1 MLVAD
6 YNSDTLMTFLAPEEP
21 DSSFETKKRITRIYK
36 NDQTLAYHFSGI
48 APLDKG
54 PIKLTAK
61 KIEELNELLIQ
72 AGFKPEL
79 VYDPE
84 AKFVIAYVDSFVK
97 HPDSDHLHV
106 AQVKI
111 SSDKSVQIVSGSP
124 NLRQGIKT
132 VACLPGAI
140 MPSGKIIWPEK
151 LRGVDSYGMM
161 AAPKELGL
169 KNAPDHPGM
178 IVLPDDFGKVGET
191 FDFIK
196 GNELEFN
203 N

>member
-6 YNSDTLMTFLAPEEP
+6 YNSDTLITFLAPEEP

-36 NDQTLAYHFSGI
+36 NGQTLAYHFTGI
-48 APLDKG
+48 APLGKG
-54 PIKLTAK
+54 PVKLTTK
-61 KIEELNELLIQ
+61 KIKELNELLLCTE
-72 AGFKPEL
+72 FKPEL
-79 VYDPE
+79 VYDPA
-84 AKFVIAYVDSFVK
+84 AKFVIGYVDSFVE
-97 HPDSDHLHV
+97 HPDSDHMHV
-106 AQVKI
+106 VQVKI
-111 SSDKSVQIVSGSP
+111 SPNKSVQIVSGSP
-124 NLRQGIKT
+124 NLRRGIKT
-132 VACLPGAI
+132 VVCLPGAI
-140 MPSGKIIWPEK
+140 MPSGKIIWPGK

-169 KNAPDHPGM
+169 KNAPDRPGM
-178 IVLPDDFGKVGET
+178 IILPDSFGEVGEA